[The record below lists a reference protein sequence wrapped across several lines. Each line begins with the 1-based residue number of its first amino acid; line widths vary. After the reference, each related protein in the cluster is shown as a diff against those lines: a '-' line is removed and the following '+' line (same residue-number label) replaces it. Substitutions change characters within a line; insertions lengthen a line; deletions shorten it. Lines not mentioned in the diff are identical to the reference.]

1 VFKHLEERR
10 HDDEGFT
17 LIELMVV
24 VLIMGI
30 LMAIAIPTF
39 LSTRSSAND
48 AAAQSNATNAT
59 TSELSYQASN
69 SSFIASADGAAKID
83 AALPW
88 HTGGFASSSIVG
100 VEAYAGA
107 TWAAASASTQDAT
120 GISGQFVFIES
131 QASNGDCF
139 VVFSDIANN
148 GETGYAKT
156 TGGCPTPAALH
167 ALTEP
172 TIAAI
177 ATAGN
182 GAASHPVA
190 VGSLAATSFYAG
202 W

>member
-1 VFKHLEERR
+1 MLKHLKERR
-10 HDDEGFT
+10 RDDEGFT

-69 SSFIASADGAAKID
+69 SVFVSSADAATKVD

-88 HTGGFASSSIVG
+88 VSGGFTAGKVQLE
-100 VEAYAGA
+100 VYVGA
-107 TWAAASASTQDAT
+107 TWAAASVAGQDAT
-120 GISGQFVFIES
+120 GITGTFAFIES
-131 QASNGDCF
+131 QAANADCF
-139 VVFSDIANN
+139 VVFADITAN
-148 GETGYAKT
+148 GETGYLKT
-156 TGGCPTPAALH
+156 TGGCPTVAQLH
-167 ALTEP
+167 AGTEP
-172 TIAAI
+172 TVAQL
-177 ATAGN
+177 TTNGS
-182 GAASHPVA
+182 GAAAHPIA
-190 VGSLAATSFYAG
+190 VGTPTTAQWYTS